1 MNLIQKKL
9 RSQSGAS
16 LLIAL
21 MFMLFCLFV
30 GGAVLVA
37 ASANGYRVA
46 HLSDQQDFLSQRSAC
61 LLLADEIDGNRG
73 GQHKLTVTDVTEVYQ
88 PLTVLPGGGR
98 VEDTSR
104 PTVTEHTLT
113 FGAGFTAANSM
124 TTVQRIMYE
133 TAVCRYLLENG
144 IDLTGIANGIRYHV
158 SLEGFYYNGSAFT
171 LDNFW
176 CRSNT
181 DGYCADGSIRIKGI
195 TGANNIE
202 FTDYTAYFNC
212 GTGERLFDFYVNFGT
227 YTQMTVAAEA
237 YFSDLVIGPIR
248 DEADGTLHIQQ
259 TQADGSTVTQSY
271 SGHWEVNR
279 TTHKTTVGWE
289 EAYIEKGGA

>member
-61 LLLADEIDGNRG
+61 LLLADEIDGSRG
-73 GQHKLTVTDVTEVYQ
+73 GQHKLTITDVTEVYE
-88 PLTVLPGGGR
+88 PKTLLPGGGS
-98 VEDTSR
+98 VEDPSR

-113 FGAGFTAANSM
+113 FGAEFTAANSM

-144 IDLTGIANGIRYHV
+144 IDPTGNAAGIRYHV
-158 SLEGFYYNGSAFT
+158 TVEGFYYNGSPFT
-171 LDNFW
+171 LSDFW
-176 CRSNT
+176 CRNST
-181 DGYCADGSIRIKGI
+181 EGYCADGSIRIKGI

-212 GTGERLFDFYVNFGT
+212 GAGDRLYDFYVNFGT

-237 YFSDLVIGPIR
+237 YFSDRVIGPIR
-248 DEADGTLHIQQ
+248 DDAEGTLQFQQ
-259 TQADGSTVTQSY
+259 TQPDGSIVTQSY
-271 SGHWEVNR
+271 SGYWEVQR